1 MLSEETLNAL
11 HLVSWNIAHRLE
23 PWRLLAGAGFD
34 VALLQEAGPP
44 PRDVET
50 DIETNPG
57 PWETQGQGSRRPWRT
72 AVARLSDRVRLSVR
86 PTAPLDL
93 ASGDDLPVSRM
104 GTLAVADVEVL
115 ETGERLTVASAY
127 GLWESPIPS
136 VNSPWIYADAT
147 VHRVLSDLSA
157 LIGEEKLPPLLV
169 AGDLNVYLGY
179 GDKGSD
185 YWKERYAAVFA
196 RAAALGLRFVGPQ
209 APEAECAARPRPAE
223 VPPGSRNVPT
233 LRTKEADPTSAQRQL
248 DFVFASEALSERISV
263 RALNGEE
270 EWGPSDHCRVAIDLR
285 LE

>member
-34 VALLQEAGPP
+34 VALLQEAGSP

-93 ASGDDLPVSRM
+93 ASGDDRPVSRM
-104 GTLAVADVEVL
+104 GTLAFADVEVL

-136 VNSPWIYADAT
+136 CEQSLDLCGRLGTSSPVRPFGTHWG
-147 VHRVLSDLSA
+147 
-157 LIGEEKLPPLLV
+157 GE
-169 AGDLNVYLGY
+169 
-179 GDKGSD
+179 
-185 YWKERYAAVFA
+185 
-196 RAAALGLRFVGPQ
+196 
-209 APEAECAARPRPAE
+209 APSTPCGR
-223 VPPGSRNVPT
+223 
-233 LRTKEADPTSAQRQL
+233 
-248 DFVFASEALSERISV
+248 
-263 RALNGEE
+263 
-270 EWGPSDHCRVAIDLR
+270 
-285 LE
+285 